1 MRSNISRRLRQL
13 EQQAHV
19 HDPPQPVILVSFV
32 SPGEP
37 CLSSRA
43 ECDGQVWERT
53 PGETEE
59 DFQSRVKE
67 SMRRDERRPN
77 VVIFSPESKTEDQC
91 GKMALAAKLLTK
103 NEGDG

>member
-1 MRSNISRRLRQL
+1 MSRSSLPHLTI
-13 EQQAHV
+13 
-19 HDPPQPVILVSFV
+19 
-32 SPGEP
+32 
-37 CLSSRA
+37 
-43 ECDGQVWERT
+43 T
-53 PGETEE
+53 ETEE

-67 SMRRDERRPN
+67 SMRRDDPN